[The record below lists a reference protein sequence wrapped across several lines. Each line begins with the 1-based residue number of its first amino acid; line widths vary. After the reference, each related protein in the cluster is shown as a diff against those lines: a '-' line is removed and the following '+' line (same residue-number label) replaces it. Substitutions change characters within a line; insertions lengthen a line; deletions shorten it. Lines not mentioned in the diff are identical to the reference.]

1 MNRLQSLESFVAVV
15 ESGRFSTAAERLG
28 IGKSVISRR
37 VSELEDHL
45 GALLLHRTTRQLSLT
60 DAGRAFYPRAV
71 QVLED
76 LSDAEQSVSQA
87 QQELSGRIRLA
98 APLTF
103 GLLHLA
109 PALTAFMDQH
119 PKVVLDV
126 DFNDSEVNLV
136 QEGIDLALRIGVLAD
151 STMVA
156 RPLAPIRML
165 ACASPGYLARH
176 GTPRTPQDLVQHQGL
191 CYSNLAEPQKWRF
204 IDKSGRQQTVRI
216 PLRMQ
221 ANNGQIL
228 LEAAASGHGICLSPT
243 FIAYQAILEG
253 RLVPILRDHES
264 PAATAYA
271 IYPNRRF
278 IPQRVRAL
286 ADYLHNLFG
295 DRPYW
300 DEGLFDYPI
309 DCTTT
314 NTMLTGGHPDQPA

>member
-1 MNRLQSLESFVAVV
+1 MNRLESLESFVAVV

-60 DAGRAFYPRAV
+60 EAGRAFYPRAV

-103 GLLHLA
+103 GQLHLA
-109 PALTAFMDQH
+109 PALTAFMEQH
-119 PKVVLDV
+119 PKVILDA
-126 DFNDSEVNLV
+126 DFNDGEVNLV
-136 QEGIDLALRIGVLAD
+136 QEGIDLALRIGELAD
-151 STMVA
+151 SSMVA
-156 RPLAPIRML
+156 RPLAPIRLL
-165 ACASPGYLARH
+165 ACASPGYLAKH
-176 GTPRTPQDLVQHQGL
+176 GIPQTPQDLEQHQGL
-191 CYSNLAEPQKWRF
+191 CYSNMPEPQKWRF
-204 IDKSGRQQTVRI
+204 IDSTGRGLSIRI

-228 LEAAASGHGICLSPT
+228 LEAAAAGHGICLTPT

-253 RLVPILRDHES
+253 RLVRILEDYQS

-278 IPQRVRAL
+278 IPQRVRAF
-286 ADYLHNLFG
+286 ADYLRDLYG
-295 DRPYW
+295 DQPYW
-300 DEGLFDYPI
+300 DEGIF
-309 DCTTT
+309 
-314 NTMLTGGHPDQPA
+314 

>member
-1 MNRLQSLESFVAVV
+1 MNRLESLESFVAVV

-60 DAGRAFYPRAV
+60 EAGRAFYPRAV

-103 GLLHLA
+103 GQLHLA
-109 PALTAFMDQH
+109 PALTAFMEQH
-119 PKVVLDV
+119 PKVILDA
-126 DFNDSEVNLV
+126 DFNDSEVNLI
-136 QEGIDLALRIGVLAD
+136 QEGIDLALRIGELAD
-151 STMVA
+151 SSMVA
-156 RPLAPIRML
+156 RPLAPIRLL
-165 ACASPGYLARH
+165 ACASPGYLAKH
-176 GTPRTPQDLVQHQGL
+176 GIPQTPQDLEQHQGL
-191 CYSNLAEPQKWRF
+191 CYSNMPEPQKWRF
-204 IDKSGRQQTVRI
+204 IDSTGRGLNIRI

-228 LEAAASGHGICLSPT
+228 LEAAAAGHGICLTPT

-253 RLVPILRDHES
+253 RLVRILEDYQS

-278 IPQRVRAL
+278 IPQRVRAF
-286 ADYLHNLFG
+286 ADYLRDLYG
-295 DRPYW
+295 DQPYW
-300 DEGLFDYPI
+300 DEGIF
-309 DCTTT
+309 
-314 NTMLTGGHPDQPA
+314 

>member
-1 MNRLQSLESFVAVV
+1 MNRLESLESFVAVV
-15 ESGRFSTAAERLG
+15 ESGRFTTAAERLG

-37 VSELEDHL
+37 VSELEEHL

-60 DAGRAFYPRAV
+60 EAGRTFYPRAV

-109 PALTAFMDQH
+109 PALTAFMDLH
-119 PKVVLDV
+119 PKVVLDA

-136 QEGIDLALRIGVLAD
+136 QEGIDLALRIGELED
-151 STMVA
+151 SSMVA

-165 ACASPGYLARH
+165 SCASPGYLARH
-176 GTPRTPQDLVQHQGL
+176 GTPQTPMDLEQHQGL
-191 CYSNLAEPQKWRF
+191 CYSNLPEPQKWRF
-204 IDKSGRQQTVRI
+204 VDTAGRQQNVRI
-216 PLRMQ
+216 PLHMQ

-228 LEAAASGHGICLSPT
+228 LEAAAAGHGICLSPT

-253 RLVPILRDHES
+253 RLVRILEDYQS
-264 PAATAYA
+264 PPATAYA

-278 IPQRVRAL
+278 IPLRVRAF
-286 ADYLHNLFG
+286 ADYLRNLFG

-300 DEGLFDYPI
+300 DEGIF
-309 DCTTT
+309 
-314 NTMLTGGHPDQPA
+314 

>member
-1 MNRLQSLESFVAVV
+1 MNRLESLESFVAVV

-60 DAGRAFYPRAV
+60 EAGRAFYPRAV

-103 GLLHLA
+103 GQLHLA
-109 PALTAFMDQH
+109 PALTAFMEQH
-119 PKVVLDV
+119 PKVILDA
-126 DFNDSEVNLV
+126 DFNDSEVNLI
-136 QEGIDLALRIGVLAD
+136 QEGIDLALRIGELAD
-151 STMVA
+151 SSMVA
-156 RPLAPIRML
+156 RPLAPIRLL
-165 ACASPGYLARH
+165 ACASPGYLAKH
-176 GTPRTPQDLVQHQGL
+176 GIPRTPQDLEQHQGL
-191 CYSNLAEPQKWRF
+191 CYSNMPEPQKWRF
-204 IDKSGRQQTVRI
+204 IDSTGRGLNIRI

-228 LEAAASGHGICLSPT
+228 LEAAAAGHGICLTPT

-253 RLVPILRDHES
+253 RLVRILEDYQS

-278 IPQRVRAL
+278 IPQRVRAF
-286 ADYLHNLFG
+286 ADYLRDLYG
-295 DRPYW
+295 DQPYW
-300 DEGLFDYPI
+300 DEGIF
-309 DCTTT
+309 
-314 NTMLTGGHPDQPA
+314 

>member
-1 MNRLQSLESFVAVV
+1 MNRLESLESFVAVV

-60 DAGRAFYPRAV
+60 EAGRAFYPRAV

-103 GLLHLA
+103 GQLHLA
-109 PALTAFMDQH
+109 PALTAFMEQH
-119 PKVVLDV
+119 PKVILDA

-136 QEGIDLALRIGVLAD
+136 QEGIDLALRIGELAD
-151 STMVA
+151 SSMVA
-156 RPLAPIRML
+156 RPLAPIRLL
-165 ACASPGYLARH
+165 ACASPGYLAKH
-176 GTPRTPQDLVQHQGL
+176 GTPQTPQDLEQHQGL
-191 CYSNLAEPQKWRF
+191 CYSNMPEPQKWRF
-204 IDKSGRQQTVRI
+204 IDSAGRGLSVRI

-228 LEAAASGHGICLSPT
+228 LEAAAAGHGICLTPT

-253 RLVPILRDHES
+253 RLVRILEDYQT

-278 IPQRVRAL
+278 IPQRVRAF
-286 ADYLHNLFG
+286 ADYLRDLYG

-300 DEGLFDYPI
+300 DEGIF
-309 DCTTT
+309 
-314 NTMLTGGHPDQPA
+314 